1 MLGIADNVKK
11 VLEKSVKK
19 WKLSLNANYSNLC
32 EADVNRGIFQG
43 DSWSSLIFVICMIL
57 LSLF

>member
-19 WKLSLNANYSNLC
+19 WKLSLNANDSDLC

-43 DSWSSLIFVICMIL
+43 DSPPLMFVICMIP